1 MKRIDVFYW
10 LGELRYRYGTAVCK
24 AKCQRVG
31 AKTRFGRSIVILGGK
46 AGGGRGITIGSG
58 CTFNDFCQ
66 LITEH
71 YDQQCGISIGD
82 DCHFNFVCYL
92 SCFGGLEIGNHC
104 LLAPGV
110 KVITGGHN
118 FDDLTVPIIQQGT
131 NRGRVVIEDNVW
143 IGTGAIILPGVSI
156 GSGSVVAAGAVVA
169 RSVARDSVVA
179 GVPAAVIRMR
189 GQRAKAAI
197 SKAQHLPP

>member
-1 MKRIDVFYW
+1 VKRVDVFYW
-10 LGELRYRYGTAVCK
+10 LGELRNRYDTTICK
-24 AKCQRVG
+24 AKCQKVG
-31 AKTRFGRSIVILGGK
+31 AKTRFGRNIVIFGGR

-71 YDQQCGISIGD
+71 YDQQCGISIGH
-82 DCHFNFVCYL
+82 DCHFNFGCYL
-92 SCFGGLEIGNHC
+92 SGFGGLEIGNQC
-104 LLAPGV
+104 LFAPGV
-110 KVITGGHN
+110 KIITGGHN

-143 IGTGAIILPGVSI
+143 IGTGAIVLPGVSI

-169 RSVARDSVVA
+169 KSLERDSVVA
-179 GVPAAVIRMR
+179 GVPATVVRVR
-189 GQRAKAAI
+189 GERPKAAF
-197 SKAQHLPP
+197 SEAWRPSR